1 MCPGFDIGR
10 SAQKLS
16 RLRSLLKRLGP
27 RHTTIDNGSSP
38 WLTLAPVMMSRS
50 QEVKFR
56 EVHKRRPEVL
66 KIGEILKF

>member
-16 RLRSLLKRLGP
+16 RLKSLLKRLGP
-27 RHTTIDNGSSP
+27 RHTTIDNGSRP
-38 WLTLAPVMMSRS
+38 WLTLASVMMSRS

-56 EVHKRRPEVL
+56 EVHKRRPKVL
-66 KIGEILKF
+66 KCEEVWKF